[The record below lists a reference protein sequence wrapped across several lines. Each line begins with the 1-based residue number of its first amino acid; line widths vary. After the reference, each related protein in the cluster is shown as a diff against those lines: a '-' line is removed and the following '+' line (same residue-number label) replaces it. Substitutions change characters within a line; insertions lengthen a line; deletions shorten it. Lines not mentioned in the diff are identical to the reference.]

1 MIVRHPIVVLAG
13 SPTANA
19 SAFLPANFTSPANL
33 IEVVARPE
41 AVASTAGGDCSPLV
55 PPVDGRYTR
64 TTFTCCS
71 MVSSW

>member
-1 MIVRHPIVVLAG
+1 
-13 SPTANA
+13 
-19 SAFLPANFTSPANL
+19 L

-41 AVASTAGGDCSPLV
+41 AVAITAGGDC